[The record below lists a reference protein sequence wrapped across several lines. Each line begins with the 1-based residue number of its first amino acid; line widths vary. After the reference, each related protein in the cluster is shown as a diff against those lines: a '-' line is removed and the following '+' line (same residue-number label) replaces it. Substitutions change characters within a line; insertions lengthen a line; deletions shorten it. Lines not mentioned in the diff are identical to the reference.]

1 MRPGYSPGPFCLCHF
16 FLFFN
21 GFLTPRLTRYTEAAR
36 IAPSANCESGVETN
50 AKSIGTSIPP
60 LSGFSAT
67 DILHDTQNGQG
78 NNETEKCPLHHT
90 PSFLLKVK
98 YSIFEKYSQ
107 YRLIC
112 SSDRLANLLLCG
124 GAEQMKKVPQTMS

>member
-36 IAPSANCESGVETN
+36 IAPSANCESGVEAN
-50 AKSIGTSIPP
+50 ANSTGTATPP

-67 DILHDTQNGQG
+67 YILHDAQNGQG
-78 NNETEKCPLHHT
+78 DNKAQQSPLHQT
-90 PSFLLKVK
+90 PSFPLSMK
-98 YSIFEKYSQ
+98 YSIFENRSK

-112 SSDRLANLLLCG
+112 SSLKPTKWLLSS
-124 GAEQMKKVPQTMS
+124 GAAHRKNVPSMIS